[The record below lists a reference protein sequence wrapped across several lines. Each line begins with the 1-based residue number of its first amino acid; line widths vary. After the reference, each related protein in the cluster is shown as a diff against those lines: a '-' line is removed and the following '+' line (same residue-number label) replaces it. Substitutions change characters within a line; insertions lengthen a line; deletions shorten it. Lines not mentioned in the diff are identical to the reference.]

1 MKKITAIIFGLLF
14 AASITH
20 AGAITKDSS
29 WEEIL
34 TNPSL
39 KAVFPAISVGNGK
52 FVTYN
57 NLFLDRGK
65 LTTGGTWED
74 PVAVQHRFS
83 SDDKDR
89 APLVIRTV
97 TRKTETPLN
106 YTGRECTV
114 AVINTSHDSDHLEP
128 MVCNPVTG
136 QHAQTVNVRVFKR
149 ADQRFASNDTK
160 DHSGDTYLFTKS
172 YTVPVYDVK

>member
-14 AASITH
+14 TASLTH

-29 WEEIL
+29 WDDIL
-34 TNPSL
+34 SDPTL

-52 FVTYN
+52 FVSYN
-57 NLFLDRGK
+57 NLFLDRDK

-74 PVAVQHRFS
+74 PVQVQHRTS

-89 APLVIRTV
+89 APAVIRTV
-97 TRKTETPLN
+97 TRKTEAPLN
-106 YTGRECTV
+106 YTGRDCTV
-114 AVINTSHDSDHLEP
+114 ANVVQGHDSDYVEP

-136 QHAQTVNVRVFKR
+136 QHAQTVNVHVFRKVTDR
-149 ADQRFASNDTK
+149 LPHDTK
-160 DHSGDTYLFTKS
+160 DRSGDIYLFTKKYS
-172 YTVPVYDVK
+172 VPVYDVN